1 MILMRGVDRSGK
13 NDFGHGHAMRM
24 EHLGKIRV

>member
-13 NDFGHGHAMRM
+13 NDFSHRHAMWMQR
-24 EHLGKIRV
+24 LGKLRV